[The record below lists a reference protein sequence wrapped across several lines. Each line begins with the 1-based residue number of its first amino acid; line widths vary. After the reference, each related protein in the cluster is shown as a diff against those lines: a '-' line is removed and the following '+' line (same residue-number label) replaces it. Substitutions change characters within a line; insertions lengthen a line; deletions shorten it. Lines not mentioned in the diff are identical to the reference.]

1 MGGGP
6 RRPGAL
12 WRIAE
17 HSRPARPR
25 LPTLG
30 LAGGPFRGEQAPQAR
45 LVQAHAQGAA
55 AGEAHQAGL
64 GAPRLVDL
72 LAARHVHVG
81 ASGPAQGGE
90 VHGQVGGVQHVLLG
104 GLLAPLQAQHHV
116 AAGGVRGVQP
126 QVVAARAL
134 EGELVVVAR
143 RAPDPD
149 LAPALGLEALVGQ
162 PRRGRR
168 AALGRGLGRVQQPAL
183 QALGLQGVGGL
194 GAAALQQ
201 ALQGG
206 AALLGQLALLL
217 QGVLGALEL
226 LDALEQALIWYGRRT
241 AYLGRYRDA
250 VAIYSGG
257 LKLHPGSP
265 ELYRHRGHRYITL
278 RKFDEAV
285 WDLEQAARLIEGKAD
300 VVEQDGLPNARNQPT
315 STLHSNIWYHL
326 GLAYFVQADYESAKR
341 CYLECRKVS
350 RNPDMLCATT
360 HWLYMTLRRLGE
372 DDEAR
377 ATLEPIRAEMDVI
390 ENTAYHRLLLMYKGE
405 IDPDR
410 LLAEVRGDNGTI
422 ETASTGFGVANW
434 LLVEGDRDSANA
446 LMEDLASG
454 AQWAAFGSI
463 AAEADVARRRATP

>member
-1 MGGGP
+1 M
-6 RRPGAL
+6 RHDAL
-12 WRIAE
+12 GTV
-17 HSRPARPR
+17 
-25 LPTLG
+25 LLVVMTLG
-30 LAGGPFRGEQAPQAR
+30 LTVACAGPSKNDSEPPLPEGAEAR
-45 LVQAHAQGAA
+45 
-55 AGEAHQAGL
+55 
-64 GAPRLVDL
+64 
-72 LAARHVHVG
+72 
-81 ASGPAQGGE
+81 S
-90 VHGQVGGVQHVLLG
+90 LLG
-104 GLLAPLQAQHHV
+104 KPLFAPTLPEAV
-116 AAGGVRGVQP
+116 
-126 QVVAARAL
+126 L
-134 EGELVVVAR
+134 EDRNAKL
-143 RAPDPD
+143 
-149 LAPALGLEALVGQ
+149 
-162 PRRGRR
+162 
-168 AALGRGLGRVQQPAL
+168 
-183 QALGLQGVGGL
+183 
-194 GAAALQQ
+194 AAAL
-201 ALQGG
+201 ARY
-206 AALLGQLALLL
+206 
-217 QGVLGALEL
+217 ESEPDN
-226 LDALEQALIWYGRRT
+226 LDALIWYGRRT